1 MSSWIESTSGSS
13 ANYGV
18 KMTDGLLDALGKA
31 VEGKVCGVSACQTN
45 PVAERNGRALC
56 AKHRDHYDHGTTG
69 EPCENCG
76 SREWV
81 ETPDAA
87 SHAVCEIC
95 DFVTYDEEVTTD
107 SW

>member
-1 MSSWIESTSGSS
+1 MTGDFLDGI
-13 ANYGV
+13 ANAAAQKQCSV
-18 KMTDGLLDALGKA
+18 NLCDG
-31 VEGKVCGVSACQTN
+31 N
-45 PVAERNGRALC
+45 PVAERNDRQLC

-69 EPCENCG
+69 EPCERCG

-87 SHAVCEIC
+87 SHAVCTIC
-95 DFVTYDEEVTTD
+95 DLVIYDEEVTAG